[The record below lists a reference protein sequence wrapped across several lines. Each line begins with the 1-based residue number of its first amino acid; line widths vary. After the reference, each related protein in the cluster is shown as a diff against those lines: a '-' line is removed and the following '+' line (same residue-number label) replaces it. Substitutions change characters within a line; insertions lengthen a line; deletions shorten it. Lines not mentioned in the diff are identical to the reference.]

1 VETLFADAVTVVPPE
16 VAENGRALAAS
27 LGVAPRAVLLA
38 AHARVVSAL
47 TGDADVVF
55 GYRPAADLPP
65 LPCRLV
71 VAGQTWSAL
80 IAQAQR
86 ALDELALVDAASAA
100 TLLAELGEPDHSFRY
115 ILDLAA
121 DPHPAGQGSATTWVR
136 VSPHPD
142 GPRLSVACR
151 GESTPP
157 DLIAGYHVT
166 AVRAATEMP
175 EDPAGRA
182 SVVSPEEI
190 RFQIEGL
197 AGQTRHLPDRRYH
210 ELFEER
216 VRAEP
221 DRLAAVHGDTHWTY
235 AELNRHANQLGRAL
249 LARGLRREDVVAVV
263 VERDLCWM
271 AAVIA
276 IFKAG
281 GVYLPIEPHFP
292 PGRIEAMLTR
302 SRCRFVL
309 TRADARTNLDAA
321 VQADGAGP
329 DDVEVITVEAALG
342 EGHDAADLNVPVDA
356 GQLAYIYFTSGS
368 TGEPKGAMCEH
379 AGMLNH
385 LYAKVDDLGIDA
397 NQVVAQTAP
406 QCFDISL
413 WQLIAATLVGGHT
426 IIVAQDDILDVS
438 RFVDTIVGRGVTV
451 AQLVPSYLEV
461 VLAHAEQAAPES
473 AVSLGRLRCV
483 SATGEELKR
492 ALVARWFA
500 RFPDITLVNAYGLT
514 ETSDD
519 TNHEVMTA
527 VPEGRSIPLGRPV
540 RNVAVYVV
548 DESLVPVPLGAPGE
562 IVFSG
567 LCVGRGY
574 VNDPD
579 RTRQAFVPD
588 PHRPGQR
595 LYRSGDYG
603 RWRGDGKLE
612 FLGRRDAQ
620 VKIRGF
626 RIEIGEIENHLV
638 REEGV
643 RDAVVVVAEAAG
655 QRRLVAFYTAPVPVE
670 VGVLRAALA
679 GSLPQYMVPSQFHW
693 RESLPLTPNGKTDR
707 TALTRLAAQLGEH
720 DAATSATGYAAPQ
733 TPTEQRLARAW
744 AQVLGM
750 EPDRIG
756 RADHFFEIGGT
767 SLAAVRLV
775 LSIDRQVSLRDVVT
789 FPVLADL
796 ARLIETGRERS
807 VPGMEGR

>member
-1 VETLFADAVTVVPPE
+1 METPFATAVTVTPPE
-16 VAENGRALAAS
+16 VAASCRDLAAR
-27 LGVAPRAVLLA
+27 LGVSPQAVLMA
-38 AHARVVSAL
+38 AHGRVISTL
-47 TGDADVVF
+47 TGDSDVVF
-55 GYRPAADLPP
+55 GFRQVAGLPP
-65 LPCRLV
+65 LPCRLSPD
-71 VAGQTWSAL
+71 GQTWSAL
-80 IAQAQR
+80 ITQAQR
-86 ALDELALVDAASAA
+86 ALDDLALVDAEKAA
-100 TLLAELGEPDHSFRY
+100 TLLAELGGADRGFRY
-115 ILDLAA
+115 VLDLAA
-121 DPHPAGQGSATTWVR
+121 DPHPAGHGSATTWVH

-151 GESTPP
+151 GESAAQSYP

-166 AVRAATEMP
+166 AMRAAVAMP
-175 EDPAGRA
+175 QDPAGRA
-182 SVVSPEEI
+182 SLVSPEEI
-190 RFQIEGL
+190 RFQVEGL
-197 AGQTRHLPDRRYH
+197 AGQSKHLPDRRYH
-210 ELFEER
+210 ELFEDR

-235 AELNRHANQLGRAL
+235 AELNRHANRLARAL

-263 VERDLCWM
+263 VGRDLYWM

-292 PGRIEAMLTR
+292 PERIEAMLAR
-302 SRCRFVL
+302 SRCRYVL
-309 TRADARTNLDAA
+309 TRPDTRTNLDAA
-321 VQADGAGP
+321 VRADGART
-329 DDVEVITVEAALG
+329 DNVEVITVETALG

-356 GQLAYIYFTSGS
+356 AQLAYIYFTSGS

-379 AGMLNH
+379 AGLLNH

-397 NQVVAQTAP
+397 DQVVAQTAP

-426 IIVAQDDILDVS
+426 VIVAQDDILDVS

-461 VLAHAEQAAPES
+461 VLAHAEQAAPGS
-473 AVSLGRLRCV
+473 AVPLGRLRCV

-527 VPEGRSIPLGRPV
+527 VPESGSVPLGRPV
-540 RNVAVYVV
+540 PNVAIYVV
-548 DESLVPVPLGAPGE
+548 DEDLVPVPLGAPGE

-567 LCVGRGY
+567 VCVGRGY

-588 PHRPGQR
+588 PYRPGQR

-603 RWRGDGKLE
+603 RWRRDGKLE

-620 VKIRGF
+620 VKVRGF

-638 REEGV
+638 RKAGV
-643 RDAVVVVAEAAG
+643 RDAAVVVAEAAG
-655 QRRLVAFYTAPVPVE
+655 QRRLIAFYTAPAPVE
-670 VGVLRAALA
+670 VSVLRAALTE
-679 GSLPQYMVPSQFHW
+679 SLPEYMVPSQFHW
-693 RESLPLTPNGKTDR
+693 RDSLPLTPNGKTDR
-707 TALTRLAAQLGEH
+707 TALSRLAAQLGEH
-720 DAATSATGYAAPQ
+720 DAATGATGDVAPQ

-750 EPDRIG
+750 EPHRIG

-796 ARLIETGRERS
+796 ARLIDTGRE
-807 VPGMEGR
+807 